1 MKAIVIHEPGGP
13 EKLCYEEVP
22 TPLVR
27 EGWSLVRVRGFGIN
41 HSEIFTRKGLSPSV
55 SFPRIPGIECVG
67 EIAETTDSARLPVG
81 QKVISIMGEM
91 GRAFDGGYA
100 EYALLPNEQI
110 CPVETDLDWKTLAAL
125 PETYYTAY
133 GSLQNLRIG
142 ESRADG
148 NADST
153 AEGKTD
159 GKADS
164 TAEGKIAS
172 KSDSMVEGKE
182 DGKTADSKPLR
193 ILVRGAASGVGVAF
207 LRLLKG
213 RWPGLYVAGST
224 RSMKKEGQLREAGF
238 DQVILDADGIL
249 QTDQQ
254 FDRVL
259 ELIGPATLRDTFSH
273 VAEGGIVCST
283 GQLGGQWTLND
294 FDPIF
299 DLPANGYLTSFYSGN
314 VDAARLQSLLD
325 YVRAYGIDPAPAR
338 IFSLPHA
345 AEAHAWLESSHSF
358 GKVIV
363 VI

>member
-22 TPLVR
+22 TPAVR
-27 EGWSLVRVRGFGIN
+27 DGWSLVRVRGFGIN

-67 EIAETTDSARLPVG
+67 EIAETTDPARLPVG

-100 EYALLPNEQI
+100 EFTLLPNEQI

-133 GSLQNLRIG
+133 GSLLNLRIG
-142 ESRADG
+142 ESTADGKIGSRADSRAG
-148 NADST
+148 
-153 AEGKTD
+153 
-159 GKADS
+159 
-164 TAEGKIAS
+164 GKI
-172 KSDSMVEGKE
+172 DNE
-182 DGKTADSKPLR
+182 ADSKTTDSKAPR
-193 ILVRGAASGVGVAF
+193 ILVRGATSGVGVAF
-207 LRLLKG
+207 LQLLKG
-213 RWPGLYVAGST
+213 RWPGLHVSGST
-224 RSMKKEGQLREAGF
+224 RSMKKETQLREAGF
-238 DQVILDADGIL
+238 DEVILDTDGVL
-249 QTDQQ
+249 QTEQQ

-259 ELIGPATLRDTFSH
+259 ELIGPATLRDTFSN

-299 DLPANGYLTSFYSGN
+299 ELPANGYLTSFYSGN

-325 YVRAYGIDPAPAR
+325 YVGTYGIDPAPAR
-338 IFSLPHA
+338 VFSLPQVP
-345 AEAHAWLESSHSF
+345 EAHAWLESVHSF